1 MAASKR
7 TNAGGGANGLK
18 EDEVVARLVPDPA
31 DPPEAI
37 RLAGYLGRST
47 RRGFW
52 RLYQTLELNEYVE
65 VAEDDILHSEPLGG
79 REGPSRG
86 TVLWVRQDATLQ
98 HTRTESVRAQAD
110 FLQGDITGGFLSG
123 VELSGAEAALFAARK
138 RTNKCLTWGC
148 CRVGKVEESAEESLF
163 GRREFLEGDIVGLF
177 LTEALA
183 EEGVAM
189 RNHRTHRCLTFGCCP
204 EPGVSRR
211 HCSLDK

>member
-31 DPPEAI
+31 DPPEAV

-65 VAEDDILHSEPLGG
+65 VAEEDILHSEPLG
-79 REGPSRG
+79 EGEGSPRG
-86 TVLWVRQDATLQ
+86 TVLWVRRDATLQ
-98 HTRTESVRAQAD
+98 HTRTESMRAQAD
-110 FLQGDITGGFLSG
+110 FLRGDITGGFLSG
-123 VELSGAEAALFAARK
+123 AELSGAEAALLAAQK
-138 RTNKCLTWGC
+138 RTHKVLTWGC
-148 CRVGKVEESAEESLF
+148 CRAGKVEESAADALY
-163 GRREFLEGDIVGLF
+163 GRKEFLEGDIVGLF
-177 LTEALA
+177 LTQAMA

-189 RNHRTHRCLTFGCCP
+189 SNNRTHRCFTLGCCP

-211 HCSLDK
+211 HCAL